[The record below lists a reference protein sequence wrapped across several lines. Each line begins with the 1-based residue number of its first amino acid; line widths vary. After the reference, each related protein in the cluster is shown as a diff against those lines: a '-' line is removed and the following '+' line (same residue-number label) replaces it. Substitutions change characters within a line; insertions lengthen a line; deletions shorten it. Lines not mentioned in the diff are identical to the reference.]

1 MDELK
6 MTREWDKVFPKSDS
20 VDHDKITFHN
30 RYGITLAADRY
41 LPKTREGRLPAI
53 AYAALRRGE
62 EQASGCMRRSWP
74 RWVDDRVRSFLY
86 RRKRRHAPRC
96 GLPGHQHRG
105 FLRGRRL
112 PEHMRRSRS

>member
-6 MTREWDKVFPKSDS
+6 MTSEWDKVFPKSDS

-41 LPKTREGRLPAI
+41 LPKTRGHRGMRPLRCGERAGVRPVCAEAGRDGL
-53 AYAALRRGE
+53 
-62 EQASGCMRRSWP
+62 S
-74 RWVDDRVRSFLY
+74 DDRVRSFLY

-112 PEHMRRSRS
+112 PEHMRRNRS